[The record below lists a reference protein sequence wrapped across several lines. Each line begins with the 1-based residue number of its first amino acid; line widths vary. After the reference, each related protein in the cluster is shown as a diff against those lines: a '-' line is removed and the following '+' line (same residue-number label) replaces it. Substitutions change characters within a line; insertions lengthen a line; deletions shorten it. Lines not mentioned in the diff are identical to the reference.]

1 MPFQVVASNWSKT
14 IWTAVYIV
22 SLLAFTDNV
31 QIFWLKELGNPFNL
45 LFDRSSKC
53 FCLMYNFSSE
63 KILLVHRI
71 ICFLKMVHQIILCK
85 LNFRFCNLL
94 LNELPLVCFGL
105 CNTLSECQ
113 TILYVVFDCISQITP
128 NHSSFCNHVRF
139 GCFLSVNKKFVHA
152 SLVEVQHLIEL
163 WIVLH
168 NEYIFRNRNNF
179 SNDDYILRKTTSYF
193 SGTSNFFF

>member
-1 MPFQVVASNWSKT
+1 MPFKVITSVRCKT
-14 IWTAVYIV
+14 IGTTVDIV
-22 SLLAFTDNV
+22 SLLALTNNE
-31 QIFWLKELGNPFNL
+31 QIFWLKEFWNHQHLS
-45 LFDRSSKC
+45 FDRSAKC
-53 FCLMYNFSSE
+53 FRLLYNFSSK

-71 ICFLKMVHQIILCK
+71 ICIFEMVHKVILCK

-113 TILYVVFDCISQITP
+113 TILDVVFDCISQITP

-139 GCFLSVNKKFVHA
+139 GCFLSVNKQFVHA

>member
-1 MPFQVVASNWSKT
+1 MIVVGMDT
-14 IWTAVYIV
+14 
-22 SLLAFTDNV
+22 F
-31 QIFWLKELGNPFNL
+31 IF
-45 LFDRSSKC
+45 
-53 FCLMYNFSSE
+53 
-63 KILLVHRI
+63 
-71 ICFLKMVHQIILCK
+71 CK

-94 LNELPLVCFGL
+94 FNKLPLVCFGF

-113 TILYVVFDCISQITP
+113 TILDVVFDCISQITP

-139 GCFLSVNKKFVHA
+139 GCFLSVNKQFVHA

-163 WIVLH
+163 WIFLH